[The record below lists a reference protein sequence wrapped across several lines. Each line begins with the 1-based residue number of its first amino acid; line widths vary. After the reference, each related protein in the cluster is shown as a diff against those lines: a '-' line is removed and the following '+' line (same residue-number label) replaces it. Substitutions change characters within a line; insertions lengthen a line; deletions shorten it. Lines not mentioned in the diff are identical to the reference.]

1 MSHIYPSNNDPVF
14 DMSTAAIAAME
25 HALCAAIQKADFV
38 SCEQIIEAWVTRLSL
53 PTHSP
58 DRLSAARTVAFAD
71 RQGLPHLFAPACL
84 AYVIETPLS
93 SDIWPTGAVVST
105 FCPNPDTPLTEN
117 QRVRLLLGYYSM
129 QSDWI
134 RLRTAPH
141 IPSQCSTKCLSS
153 WLFQWSL
160 NDQLFSGQA
169 NIVNRVKRLR
179 EDLLSTGR
187 GAMGQFMSG
196 ECWSAAIEELDEVL
210 ESVESG
216 SSFFC
221 V

>member
-1 MSHIYPSNNDPVF
+1 MSYIYPSDIDPVF
-14 DMSTAAIAAME
+14 DMSTATIAAME
-25 HALCAAIQKADFV
+25 NALYAAIQKEDYV
-38 SCEQIIEAWVTRLSL
+38 GSEQIIEAWVARLSL
-53 PTHSP
+53 PSHSP
-58 DRLSAARTVAFAD
+58 DRLNAARTIAFAD
-71 RQGLPHLFAPACL
+71 YQRLPPLFAPACL

-93 SDIWPTGAVVST
+93 SDTWPTGAVVST
-105 FCPNPDTPLTEN
+105 FCPHPDVPLTEN
-117 QRVRLLLGYYSM
+117 QRARLLLGYYAM

-134 RLRTAPH
+134 RLRNVPH

-160 NDQLFSGQA
+160 NDQQFPGQA

-196 ECWSAAIEELDEVL
+196 ECWSAAVAELDEVL
-210 ESVESG
+210 ESIESG

-221 V
+221 A